1 MAQVAAQ
8 KTPATANQMRESFTR
23 GWPFERYALTPEIVS
38 LLLALSDF
46 ETGTWAHMYNWNPG
60 NIVPG
65 GQYEGP
71 WHVLKDAVGNSLRF
85 RSYSDRDAGARALV
99 EQLLADSRPEWR
111 EGLLT
116 GDPSQFVA
124 ALGGLTGGR
133 KYYEADPSTYR
144 ERYLGRWAKYRPNSQ
159 VTQAGISPSASSPL
173 LLIGGLVIA
182 VMAIR
187 RRK

>member
-1 MAQVAAQ
+1 MPQITAQ
-8 KTPATANQMRESFTR
+8 KTHATADQMRESFTR
-23 GWPFERYALTPEIVS
+23 GWPFERYELTPEIVS

-46 ETGTWAHMYNWNPG
+46 ETGAWGSMYNWNPG

-65 GQYEGP
+65 DKYDGP
-71 WHVLKDAVGNSLRF
+71 WHVLKDSAGNALRF

-99 EQLLADSRPEWR
+99 DQLLSDSRPEWR
-111 EGLLT
+111 AGLLT

-133 KYYEADPSTYR
+133 KYYEADPNVYL
-144 ERYLGRWAKYRPNSQ
+144 ERYMGRWQKYRPNSQ
-159 VTQAGISPSASSPL
+159 VTQSAISPAAASPL
-173 LLIGGLVIA
+173 LLLGGLAIA